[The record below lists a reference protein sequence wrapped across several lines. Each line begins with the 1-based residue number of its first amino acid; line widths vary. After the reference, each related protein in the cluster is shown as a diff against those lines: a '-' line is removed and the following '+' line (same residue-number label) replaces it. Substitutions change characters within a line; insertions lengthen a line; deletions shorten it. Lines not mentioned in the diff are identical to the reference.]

1 MKMPHGH
8 HHDGSDEELI
18 ASLSESVRRQA
29 ADDAGPGPT
38 PAAWHRLQ
46 AARARGSAPSRPR
59 WLLVTA
65 VAAVA
70 LSFGGWRLWRT
81 RPLTYTVMGSVAEP
95 GGYIRGDNGDGAD
108 LRFSDGTHVALA
120 QGGRLSVV
128 AQTAHGA
135 RLRLEEGEAHLDVV
149 HLPRA
154 AWSVEAGPF
163 IVKVTGTSFD
173 VRWSAVDETIE
184 VRMRAGSVKVIGPL
198 VADPVSLRAGQRLTA
213 RLASRE
219 LRIDQAGPTAQAAP
233 AVQAEPPVAGPPSTP
248 AAVAAEALA
257 AAPIPAPA
265 LEPAPAPAPAV
276 KPETR
281 APSSRGTLL
290 RRAPERA
297 VDLRWHPAAW
307 PARVAGGESD
317 AIVAEVDLHGVE
329 RTLAEVDGPALA
341 ALADAAR
348 YARRNE
354 LAVRTLTEQRH
365 RFPVSVAAQTA
376 AFQLGRLADD
386 RGAGQSAL
394 GWYRRYL
401 TEAPTGPYA
410 AEALGREMLTVERL
424 SGREAACPY
433 AREYLQRFP
442 DGTYLLQAHSILA
455 NR

>member
-1 MKMPHGH
+1 
-8 HHDGSDEELI
+8 
-18 ASLSESVRRQA
+18 
-29 ADDAGPGPT
+29 
-38 PAAWHRLQ
+38 
-46 AARARGSAPSRPR
+46 
-59 WLLVTA
+59 
-65 VAAVA
+65 
-70 LSFGGWRLWRT
+70 
-81 RPLTYTVMGSVAEP
+81 MGSVAEP
-95 GGYIRGDNGDGAD
+95 GGYIRGENADGAD
-108 LRFSDGTHVALA
+108 LRFSDGTRVALA

-128 AQTAHGA
+128 AQSAHGA

-233 AVQAEPPVAGPPSTP
+233 AMQAESPVEGSLSAPAGV
-248 AAVAAEALA
+248 AVEAP
-257 AAPIPAPA
+257 APIPALEPVPA
-265 LEPAPAPAPAV
+265 LEPAPAPAPAPAV

-281 APSSRGTLL
+281 APSSRAALL

-297 VDLRWHPAAW
+297 IDLRWHPASW

-317 AIVAEVDLHGVE
+317 AIVAEVDLHGLE

>member
-1 MKMPHGH
+1 MKMMN
-8 HHDGSDEELI
+8 DDELI
-18 ASLSESVRRQA
+18 ASLSDSARRQA
-29 ADDAGPGPT
+29 AEDAGTGPT
-38 PAAWHRLQ
+38 PAAWNRLQ
-46 AARARGSAPSRPR
+46 AIRARDAAPSRPR

-65 VAAVA
+65 VAALA
-70 LSFGGWRLWRT
+70 LSVGGWRLWRT
-81 RPLTYTVMGSVAEP
+81 RPLTYTVVGSVAQP
-95 GGYIRGDNGDGAD
+95 GGYIRGDNVQGAD
-108 LRFSDGTHVALA
+108 LRFSDGTHIELGR
-120 QGGRLSVV
+120 GGRLSVV
-128 AQTAHGA
+128 AQNAHGA

-163 IVKVTGTSFD
+163 VVKVTGTSFD

-184 VRMRAGSVKVIGPL
+184 VRMRTGSVKVIGPL
-198 VADPVSLRAGQRLTA
+198 VADPVPLRAGQRLTA

-219 LRIDQAGPTAQAAP
+219 LRIDQAEPTAQAAP
-233 AVQAEPPVAGPPSTP
+233 TAQP
-248 AAVAAEALA
+248 APAPQQSAATQEARAVAP
-257 AAPIPAPA
+257 APEPEPAPA
-265 LEPAPAPAPAV
+265 LEPVPAPA
-276 KPETR
+276 KPEPR
-281 APSSRGTLL
+281 APSSRAAVM
-290 RRAPERA
+290 RRPAER
-297 VDLRWHPAAW
+297 VIGPVIGPRWHPAAW

-329 RTLAEVDGPALA
+329 RTLTEVDGSALA

-354 LAVRTLTEQRH
+354 LAVRTLMEQRH
-365 RFPVSVAAQTA
+365 RFPISAAAQTA

-424 SGREAACPY
+424 SGREAARPF